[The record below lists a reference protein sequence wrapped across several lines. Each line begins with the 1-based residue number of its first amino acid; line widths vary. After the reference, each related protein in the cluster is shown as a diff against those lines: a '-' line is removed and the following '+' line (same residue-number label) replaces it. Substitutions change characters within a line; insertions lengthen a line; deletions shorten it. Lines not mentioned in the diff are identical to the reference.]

1 MDDFI
6 HRYYIELFVSI
17 IIVFVQYI
25 FFVSAK
31 KGLRYF
37 KKFIPE
43 KDFNEND
50 ILNSDVEENLKL
62 IKNDKSA
69 YLPEFSKL
77 IDSINN
83 YLTKN
88 KGVIDFAVV
97 HSLIERN
104 IKSNEE
110 IASSN
115 VSLPLYI
122 GLMGTFLGI
131 IYGLSKIDLSV
142 GISNDPIAN
151 ETIQSFI
158 AGVIIAMS
166 ASFFGLLFTVINNF
180 WNLRNAK
187 STIEKTKN
195 NFLNFIQTEL
205 LPHLQSNLYQALDI
219 LRVNINSFNEKFEK
233 NIGLFD
239 SKFTS
244 NIGSLK
250 KSVDIMSGGMEQIVE
265 NTEIQ
270 KDYLKEFKSLNFI
283 KLSKTNLDFLNQMK
297 DSAPLFTKFIEKQKQ
312 LNNTV
317 TKTEAFIV
325 KVDNILARITTFEDS
340 INNLGEHINISEY
353 LGSDVIMKIQKSLDH
368 LDKEKEILR
377 QHGDTSSQAI
387 RSFFEEESEKIKQL
401 TINISQHSNNT
412 NDSIKDF
419 FEDEK
424 KKIKELTFNIKEQI
438 DNALK
443 FDIENNPLLKL
454 NLLDSIN
461 TYLENIDK
469 HIFSKVELKE
479 ILNNINTKV
488 SSLIKEIQNFK
499 ETDSAKNISP
509 QVPKTDPPEV
519 KIVHPPQV
527 PKTDPPEV
535 KIVNSEEPKTDPPDV
550 TIVNTPEKTKTVWD
564 HLKRIISGR

>member
-6 HRYYIELFVSI
+6 DRYYIELFVSI

-131 IYGLSKIDLSV
+131 IFGLSKIALSV
-142 GISNDPIAN
+142 GISNDPILN
-151 ETIQSFI
+151 DPILSDPISTETIKSFI

-250 KSVDIMSGGMEQIVE
+250 KSVDIMSGGMKQIVE

-283 KLSKTNLDFLNQMK
+283 KLSKANLDFLNQMK
-297 DSAPLFTKFIEKQKQ
+297 DSVPLFTKFIEKQKQ

-368 LDKEKEILR
+368 LDKEREILR
-377 QHGDTSSQAI
+377 QHGDTSS
-387 RSFFEEESEKIKQL
+387 
-401 TINISQHSNNT
+401 
-412 NDSIKDF
+412 
-419 FEDEK
+419 
-424 KKIKELTFNIKEQI
+424 
-438 DNALK
+438 
-443 FDIENNPLLKL
+443 
-454 NLLDSIN
+454 
-461 TYLENIDK
+461 
-469 HIFSKVELKE
+469 
-479 ILNNINTKV
+479 
-488 SSLIKEIQNFK
+488 
-499 ETDSAKNISP
+499 
-509 QVPKTDPPEV
+509 
-519 KIVHPPQV
+519 
-527 PKTDPPEV
+527 
-535 KIVNSEEPKTDPPDV
+535 
-550 TIVNTPEKTKTVWD
+550 
-564 HLKRIISGR
+564 

>member
-151 ETIQSFI
+151 ETI
-158 AGVIIAMS
+158 
-166 ASFFGLLFTVINNF
+166 
-180 WNLRNAK
+180 
-187 STIEKTKN
+187 
-195 NFLNFIQTEL
+195 
-205 LPHLQSNLYQALDI
+205 
-219 LRVNINSFNEKFEK
+219 
-233 NIGLFD
+233 
-239 SKFTS
+239 
-244 NIGSLK
+244 
-250 KSVDIMSGGMEQIVE
+250 
-265 NTEIQ
+265 
-270 KDYLKEFKSLNFI
+270 
-283 KLSKTNLDFLNQMK
+283 
-297 DSAPLFTKFIEKQKQ
+297 
-312 LNNTV
+312 
-317 TKTEAFIV
+317 
-325 KVDNILARITTFEDS
+325 
-340 INNLGEHINISEY
+340 
-353 LGSDVIMKIQKSLDH
+353 
-368 LDKEKEILR
+368 
-377 QHGDTSSQAI
+377 
-387 RSFFEEESEKIKQL
+387 
-401 TINISQHSNNT
+401 
-412 NDSIKDF
+412 
-419 FEDEK
+419 
-424 KKIKELTFNIKEQI
+424 
-438 DNALK
+438 
-443 FDIENNPLLKL
+443 
-454 NLLDSIN
+454 
-461 TYLENIDK
+461 
-469 HIFSKVELKE
+469 
-479 ILNNINTKV
+479 
-488 SSLIKEIQNFK
+488 
-499 ETDSAKNISP
+499 
-509 QVPKTDPPEV
+509 
-519 KIVHPPQV
+519 
-527 PKTDPPEV
+527 
-535 KIVNSEEPKTDPPDV
+535 
-550 TIVNTPEKTKTVWD
+550 
-564 HLKRIISGR
+564 